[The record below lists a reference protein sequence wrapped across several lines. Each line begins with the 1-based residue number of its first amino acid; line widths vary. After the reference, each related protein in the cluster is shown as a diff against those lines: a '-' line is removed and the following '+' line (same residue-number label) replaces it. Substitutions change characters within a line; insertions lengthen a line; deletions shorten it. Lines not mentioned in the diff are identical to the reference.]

1 MQVYSLQPGM
11 LLKRL
16 YHRYFPADILKSLET
31 ACYPTLGTTV
41 ISFLLN
47 YHIHCVEMPH
57 QYKQ

>member
-1 MQVYSLQPGM
+1 MRGGDHSYVGVQLATWNVTE
-11 LLKRL
+11 
-16 YHRYFPADILKSLET
+16 ET
-31 ACYPTLGTTV
+31 PTLGTTV

>member
-31 ACYPTLGTTV
+31 ACYPTLGTTDQ
-41 ISFLLN
+41 LP
-47 YHIHCVEMPH
+47 VELPH
-57 QYKQ
+57 SLCGNASPI